1 MFEEVSFATALGD
14 RVRQRPQRGPDLDL
28 FEPTWQIGAPRLVTS
43 DTRVGLAEETMT
55 QPRSAKVKD
64 ILSKANVPPDKPLK
78 DNFRDYL
85 VSSDTSN
92 SSPV

>member
-1 MFEEVSFATALGD
+1 
-14 RVRQRPQRGPDLDL
+14 
-28 FEPTWQIGAPRLVTS
+28 
-43 DTRVGLAEETMT
+43 MT